1 LKRKS
6 NNFIAIRDPT
16 RWGFFIFDPMIEIRE
31 AELENIPA
39 MRELAISS
47 YTDTFSAFNTP
58 ENMDAFFNSVY
69 NLDVLEKEFHEPDA
83 RIYLAWEEDQLV
95 GFVRLRESDEV
106 KSLLGDNGLELQR
119 LYVLTSAQGKSVG
132 RLLMETSL
140 AYAIQKQYD
149 WMWLGVWERNF
160 KAQRFYKAW
169 GFEKFSEHTFWMGDD
184 PQIDWL
190 LKRKL

>member
-1 LKRKS
+1 M
-6 NNFIAIRDPT
+6 
-16 RWGFFIFDPMIEIRE
+16 GFFYLRSMIEIRE
-31 AELENIPA
+31 AELHEISA
-39 MRELAISS
+39 MREVAISS

-58 ENMDAFFNSVY
+58 ENMEAFFKSVY
-69 NLDVLEKEFHEPDA
+69 SLEALEKEFHESDS
-83 RIYLAWEEDQLV
+83 RLYLAWEEDQLL
-95 GFVRLRESDEV
+95 GFLRLRECNEV
-106 KSLLGDNGLELQR
+106 KSLLGDNTLELQR

-132 RLLMETSL
+132 RLLMETAL
-140 AYAIQKQYD
+140 AFASRKKYD
-149 WMWLGVWERNF
+149 WIWLGVWERNF